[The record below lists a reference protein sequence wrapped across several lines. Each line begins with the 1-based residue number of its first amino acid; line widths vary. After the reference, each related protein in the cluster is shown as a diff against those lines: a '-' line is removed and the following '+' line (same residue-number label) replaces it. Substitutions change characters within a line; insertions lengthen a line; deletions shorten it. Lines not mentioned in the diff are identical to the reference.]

1 MVHDR
6 LEDISTITS
15 SVLYNF
21 RLGKIFVVFYKDLGW
36 WVKPRS
42 TTWFYK
48 FLIEQYDNDQWLEN
62 FYLTKASVFSLDD
75 LLQPLIEKKN
85 TN

>member
-1 MVHDR
+1 
-6 LEDISTITS
+6 
-15 SVLYNF
+15 
-21 RLGKIFVVFYKDLGW
+21 
-36 WVKPRS
+36 VKPRS